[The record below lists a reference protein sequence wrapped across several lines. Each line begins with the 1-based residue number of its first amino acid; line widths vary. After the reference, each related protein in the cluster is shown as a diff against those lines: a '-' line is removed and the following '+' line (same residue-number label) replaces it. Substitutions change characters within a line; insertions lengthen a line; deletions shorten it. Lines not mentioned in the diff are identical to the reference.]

1 MELTETEIQILPDF
15 IANQIAAG
23 EVVQRPESVVK
34 ELVENALDAGATSIV
49 VLVRGAGKQLIHV
62 IDNGKGMSQPDLLLA
77 CKRHATSKIRTTE
90 DLQHIMTL
98 GFRGEALA
106 SIASVAQVEIRTRR
120 QQDEAGWKLLS
131 QPLSEPT
138 IEPSSL
144 EQGTQ
149 VLVKNLFYNVPARRK
164 FLRTDATEF
173 RHISD
178 TMLRFVIGRPDI
190 RFVFYDDDALV
201 YDVHPSDLRTRIA
214 NVLGERFSESL
225 LPAQAENDV
234 VKVTGFIGQPS
245 FAQKTKADQFLF
257 MNGRTIASRQLS
269 HAVFS
274 SYEHLLESGE
284 YPPYVLFLELDAE
297 RVDVNVH
304 PQKHE
309 VKFDDD
315 KVVYNILKQAATEA
329 LRAHDLTPQMQF
341 RQQLASSPF
350 ERMAFSDPSKPGETA
365 LVNRLTGEVL
375 PTPPARGTTGG
386 MPTVPREQGEAI
398 PARSFDD
405 RPVFTKRE
413 MTAYEA
419 LFGGQNAPAPVPQS
433 VPHRE
438 TQGQQL
444 AFPEQQRLPDMP
456 SQVGQQAGA
465 KFFWQLH
472 RKYILTQTDKGIA
485 IIDQHVA
492 HERILYERALKA
504 INESLPYSQTLL
516 FPVEIEVNTSERT
529 LLKELEKELHTLGFH
544 YVQRDDGKVEVTAIP
559 VDVKTGQ
566 EEAALREILEQ
577 YREYEQ
583 VRNTDARDN
592 LAASFACRASIK
604 TGDALSIP
612 EMRQLVEDLY
622 ATSLPYVCPHGRPV
636 VIEFPLQ
643 ELDRRFG
650 RTS

>member
-1 MELTETEIQILPDF
+1 MELSESEIRILPDF

-23 EVVQRPESVVK
+23 EVVQRPESVIK
-34 ELVENALDAGATSIV
+34 ELVENALDAGADTIIAV
-49 VLVRGAGKQLIHV
+49 VRGAGKQLLHI
-62 IDNGKGMSQPDLLLA
+62 IDNGRGMSQADLLLA
-77 CKRHATSKIRTTE
+77 CKRHATSKIRTAE
-90 DLQHIMTL
+90 DLQRIMTL

-106 SIASVAQVEIRTRR
+106 SIASVAQIEIRTRR
-120 QQDEAGWKLLS
+120 EQDEVGWKLIS
-131 QPLSEPT
+131 QPLSEPVV
-138 IEPSSL
+138 EPCTL
-144 EQGTQ
+144 DKGTQ

-164 FLRTDATEF
+164 FLRSDLTEF

-178 TMLRFVIGRPDI
+178 TMLRFAIGNPDI
-190 RFVFYDDDALV
+190 RFVFYDDDTLV
-201 YDVHPSDLRTRIA
+201 YDVHPSDLRTRLS
-214 NVLGERFSESL
+214 NLLGERFADSL

-245 FAQKTKADQFLF
+245 FAQKTKAEQFLY
-257 MNGRTIASRQLS
+257 MNGRTISSKQLS

-274 SYEHLLESGE
+274 SYEHLIDSGE
-284 YPPYVLFLELDAE
+284 YPPYVLFMELDAE

-315 KVVYNILKQAATEA
+315 RIVYNVLKQAATAA
-329 LRAHDLTPQMQF
+329 LQAHDLTPQAQF
-341 RQQLASSPF
+341 RSQTAQSPF
-350 ERMAFSDPSKPGETA
+350 ERMAFNEPGKPAESM
-365 LVNRLTGEVL
+365 LVNRLTGEIL
-375 PTPPARGTTGG
+375 DEKSTRTPFPRSEHDDTPA
-386 MPTVPREQGEAI
+386 Q
-398 PARSFDD
+398 RSFDD
-405 RPVFTKRE
+405 KPSFTKRG

-419 LFGGQNAPAPVPQS
+419 LFGTGTPEIGTPTAQPPV
-433 VPHRE
+433 
-438 TQGQQL
+438 
-444 AFPEQQRLPDMP
+444 AEQPRLPDMP
-456 SQVGQQAGA
+456 SQPGQQAGA

-472 RKYILTQTDKGIA
+472 RKYIITQTNRGLA

-492 HERILYERALKA
+492 HERILYERALKV
-504 INESLPYSQTLL
+504 ITEGLPYSQTLL
-516 FPVEIEVNTSERT
+516 FPVSLELNTSERI
-529 LLKELEKELHTLGFH
+529 LIKELDDELQKLGFKFEQH
-544 YVQRDDGKVEVTAIP
+544 DDGKAEISAVP
-559 VDVKTGQ
+559 VDVRTGQ

-604 TGDALSIP
+604 TGDMLSVA

>member
-1 MELTETEIQILPDF
+1 MQLTESEIQILPDF

-23 EVVQRPESVVK
+23 EVVQRPESVIK
-34 ELVENALDAGATSIV
+34 ELVENALDAGADTIV
-49 VLVRGAGKQLIHV
+49 VVVRGAGKQLIHV
-62 IDNGKGMSQPDLLLA
+62 IDNGKGMSRADVLLA

-90 DLQHIMTL
+90 DLQRIMTL

-120 QQDEAGWKLLS
+120 EQDEIGWKLMS
-131 QPLSEPT
+131 QPLAEPT
-138 IEPSSL
+138 IEPGTL
-144 EQGTQ
+144 EKGTQ

-164 FLRTDATEF
+164 FLRTDLTEF

-178 TMLRFVIGRPDI
+178 TMLRFAIGNPHI
-190 RFVFYDDDALV
+190 RFVFYNEDSLV
-201 YDVHPSDLRTRIA
+201 YDVQPSDVRTRVS
-214 NVLGERFSESL
+214 NLLGERFAESL
-225 LPAQAENDV
+225 LPAEADNDL

-245 FAQKTKADQFLF
+245 FAQKTKAEQFLYL
-257 MNGRTIASRQLS
+257 NRRTISSKQLS

-274 SYEHLLESGE
+274 AYEHLIDSSE
-284 YPPYVLFLELDAE
+284 YPPYVLFLEMDAT

-315 KVVYNILKQAATEA
+315 RLVYNLLKQAATAA
-329 LRAHDLTPQMQF
+329 LQAHDLTPQMQF
-341 RQQLASSPF
+341 RQQVASSPF
-350 ERMAFSDPSKPGETA
+350 ERMSFGDPGKPGDTA
-365 LVNRLTGEVL
+365 LVNRLTGEIM
-375 PTPPARGTTGG
+375 PDTPSARSAGPQSGQGERDFPPARAFNDK
-386 MPTVPREQGEAI
+386 Q
-398 PARSFDD
+398 
-405 RPVFTKRE
+405 PVTRRE
-413 MTAYEA
+413 MSAYEA
-419 LFGGQNAPAPVPQS
+419 LFGSDNRIPPSTSVSASRPPAS
-433 VPHRE
+433 
-438 TQGQQL
+438 
-444 AFPEQQRLPDMP
+444 EQPRLPDMP
-456 SQVGQQAGA
+456 SQPGQHAGA

-516 FPVEIEVNTSERT
+516 FPVMLEMNVSEQA
-529 LLKELEKELHTLGFH
+529 LLTELNKEFLRLGFH
-544 YVQRDDGKVEVTAIP
+544 YTLLDAGKVELSAVP
-559 VDVKTGQ
+559 LDVRTGQ
-566 EEAALREILEQ
+566 EETSLREILEQ

-583 VRNTDARDN
+583 IRNTDARDN

-604 TGDALSIP
+604 TGDMLSIP

>member
-34 ELVENALDAGATSIV
+34 ELVENALDAGATSVV

-62 IDNGKGMSQPDLLLA
+62 IDNGKGMGKPDLLLA

-131 QPLSEPT
+131 QPLAEPT
-138 IEPSSL
+138 LEPCSVD
-144 EQGTQ
+144 QGTQ

-178 TMLRFVIGRPDI
+178 TMLRFAIGRPDI
-190 RFVFYDDDALV
+190 RFVFYDDDTLV
-201 YDVHPSDLRTRIA
+201 YDVHPSDLRTRVTS
-214 NVLGERFSESL
+214 VLGERFSEAL
-225 LPAQAENDV
+225 LPAQAENDII
-234 VKVTGFIGQPS
+234 KVTGFIGQPS

-284 YPPYVLFLELDAE
+284 YPPYILFLELDAE

-341 RQQLASSPF
+341 RQQLTSSPF
-350 ERMAFSDPSKPGETA
+350 ERMAFSDPSKPTETA
-365 LVNRLTGEVL
+365 LVNRLTGEIL
-375 PTPPARGTTGG
+375 PDVSPRIGG
-386 MPTVPREQGEAI
+386 GGASSVPREQGEAL
-398 PARSFDD
+398 PMRSFDD
-405 RPVFTKRE
+405 KPTFTKRE

-419 LFGGQNAPAPVPQS
+419 LFGGQQTPFQQPQQR
-433 VPHRE
+433 VQP
-438 TQGQQL
+438 QQQVQ
-444 AFPEQQRLPDMP
+444 FPEQQRLPDMP
-456 SQVGQQAGA
+456 SQQGQYAGA

-516 FPVEIEVNTSERT
+516 FPVEMEINTSERT

-544 YVQRDDGKVEVTAIP
+544 YTLRDDNKVELTAIP

-566 EEAALREILEQ
+566 EESSLREIVEQ

-604 TGDALSIP
+604 TGDTLSIP